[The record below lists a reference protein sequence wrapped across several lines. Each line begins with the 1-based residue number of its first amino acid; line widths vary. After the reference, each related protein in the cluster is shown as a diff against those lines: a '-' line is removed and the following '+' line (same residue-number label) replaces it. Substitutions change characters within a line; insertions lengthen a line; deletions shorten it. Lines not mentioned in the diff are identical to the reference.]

1 VPGTTVSGA
10 RPESKSGDIEWL
22 EGGVTAVPGILA
34 GGVAAGIKPSSKKD
48 LALVYSSAPARAAAL
63 FTSNRVKGASVL
75 VSMEHVRGG
84 VGQAIV
90 ASSGCANVCTGE
102 QGLRD
107 AREITRL
114 VGELLRIPAKHVLIG
129 ATGVI
134 GPLLPMDKIRAA
146 LPKLVKALSPQGGRA
161 AAEAIMTTDT
171 RPKEAALRVEVNGRP
186 VTIGAIAKGVG
197 MVEPH
202 LATMFC
208 FITTDAVIGTGVLGS
223 VLRGSVDRSFNRIT
237 VDGDQSTSDTVA
249 VLANGLAENAPL
261 ETGGRGLRQFA
272 RGLDALTARLA
283 RMLVSDGEGATKLVT
298 IAVRG
303 ATTGKDARLAAR
315 SVANSFL
322 VKTALNGQDPNWGR
336 LMMAL
341 GKSAAKVEP
350 DRVGILFEDEPLV
363 ERGEVREGARLD
375 RIREIM
381 GRSEYT
387 ITIDLGLGRG
397 EDRVWTCDL
406 SEEYVRINA
415 KYTT

>member
-1 VPGTTVSGA
+1 
-10 RPESKSGDIEWL
+10 
-22 EGGVTAVPGILA
+22 
-34 GGVAAGIKPSSKKD
+34 
-48 LALVYSSAPARAAAL
+48 
-63 FTSNRVKGASVL
+63 
-75 VSMEHVRGG
+75 
-84 VGQAIV
+84 
-90 ASSGCANVCTGE
+90 
-102 QGLRD
+102 
-107 AREITRL
+107 
-114 VGELLRIPAKHVLIG
+114 
-129 ATGVI
+129 
-134 GPLLPMDKIRAA
+134 
-146 LPKLVKALSPQGGRA
+146 
-161 AAEAIMTTDT
+161 
-171 RPKEAALRVEVNGRP
+171 
-186 VTIGAIAKGVG
+186 

-223 VLRGSVDRSFNRIT
+223 ALRGSVDRSFNRIT

-303 ATTGKDARLAAR
+303 ATTRKDARLAAR
-315 SVANSFL
+315 SVANSLL

-363 ERGEVREGARLD
+363 ERGAIREGARLD

-387 ITIDLGLGRG
+387 ITVDLGLGRG